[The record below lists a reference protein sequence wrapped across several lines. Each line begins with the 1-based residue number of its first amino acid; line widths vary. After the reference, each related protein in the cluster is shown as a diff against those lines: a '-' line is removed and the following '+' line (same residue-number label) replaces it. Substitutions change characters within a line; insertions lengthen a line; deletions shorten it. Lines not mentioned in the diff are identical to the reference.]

1 MKAKIIKIDFTIDNL
16 KTICEITFCDPYH
29 SNVQR
34 CVTGVALCNTDDTF
48 DEVKGKRIAEGRAK
62 EEMFKTL
69 SNCAHNLMINKVS
82 EFNIL
87 KGMFMLSKDV
97 VSLCREIDINNY
109 RAKREK
115 KHLYKLIYG

>member
-1 MKAKIIKIDFTIDNL
+1 MKAKIIS
-16 KTICEITFCDPYH
+16 ITFIRIGQKTTCTIVFNDPYCH
-29 SNVQR
+29 NMK
-34 CVTGVALCNTDDTF
+34 CIVTGEASCSPDDTY
-48 DEVKGKRIAEGRAK
+48 DEVKGQRIAEGRAK

-69 SNCAHNLMINKVS
+69 SNSAYNFMLNKVAGI
-82 EFNIL
+82 NIL
-87 KGMFMLSKDV
+87 TGVFMLSKDV